1 MSDLFN
7 FSVVTPEQTYLDG
20 EASMVVVPGIEGDIG
35 FLANHA
41 NIITSLRPG
50 TIVVTSDKDTNSF
63 NVEKGFVKFSENKL
77 LVVADGIVSE

>member
-1 MSDLFN
+1 MSDSFN

-50 TIVVTSDKDTNSF
+50 TIEEAIKKSEKMA
-63 NVEKGFVKFSENKL
+63 VE
-77 LVVADGIVSE
+77 AA

>member
-1 MSDLFN
+1 MSEI
-7 FSVVTPEQTYLDG
+7 FSIKLVTPSNVFL
-20 EASMVVVPGIEGDIG
+20 EANASLVTVPATEGDIG

-77 LVVADGIVSE
+77 LVVAEGIVSE